1 MPQVIIH
8 QNEDGGVAIIVP
20 TQSALSRYSIE
31 AIAIKD
37 VPAGK
42 PFKIIDATEIPADRT
57 ERNLWTVDPAT
68 LTDGVGGESNE
79 FGG

>member
-1 MPQVIIH
+1 MNRIIYK
-8 QNEDGGVAIIVP
+8 NDEGGISIITP
-20 TQSALSRYSIE
+20 SQESLAAHSIL
-31 AIAIKD
+31 AIAVKD

-42 PFKIIDATEIPADRT
+42 PFKIVDISEIPTDRT
-57 ERNLWTVDPAT
+57 ERNLWTVDLAL